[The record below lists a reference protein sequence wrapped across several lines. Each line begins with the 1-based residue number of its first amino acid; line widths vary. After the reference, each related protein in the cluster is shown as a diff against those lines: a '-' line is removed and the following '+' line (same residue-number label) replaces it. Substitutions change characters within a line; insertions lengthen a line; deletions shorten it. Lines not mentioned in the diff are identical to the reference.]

1 MSGVEKIIVESDD
14 DGIRVD
20 RWFKRYYPDL
30 THGMLSRFLRKGHV
44 RLDGKRVKPADRV
57 AYGQEIRVPPMPTD
71 GSPNKGKFDKKNDKN
86 QKPKVSKE
94 DTKALKAMVI
104 YKDEYVIAI
113 NKPAGLPVQ
122 GGTGTTRHL
131 DGMLDVLQE
140 EGFPKPRLVHR
151 LDKDTS
157 GVLLLART
165 AKSAAAL
172 ARAFKSRETK
182 KTYWALIMGMPRY
195 EQGRIDLKMEKMQG
209 QHGESMMVSDTGLPS
224 TTEFY
229 RVDHAARRATWMA
242 LRPITGRTHQ
252 LRLHMAHLGNPIVGD
267 GKYGGKEAFLTGSI
281 SKKMHLHAR
290 SIEVNIGGNL
300 INVTAPLPRH
310 MAETWAMLDFDEA
323 DGEKAFQ
330 EE

>member
-1 MSGVEKIIVESDD
+1 MSGVEKRVIHNED

-20 RWFKRYYPDL
+20 RWFKRHYPAL
-30 THGMLSRFLRKGHV
+30 THGMLSRFLRKGHI

-57 AYGQEIRVPPMPTD
+57 AEGQEIRVPPMPTD
-71 GSPNKGKFDKKNDKN
+71 GSPRKGGHGEKE
-86 QKPKVSKE
+86 QKPKVS
-94 DTKALKAMVI
+94 DADAKALKAMVL
-104 YKDEYVIAI
+104 YKDENVIAI

-131 DGMLDVLQE
+131 DGMLEALQE
-140 EGFPKPRLVHR
+140 EGFPKPKLVHR

-165 AKSAAAL
+165 AKAAAAL
-172 ARAFKSRETK
+172 ARAFKSRETQ

-195 EQGRIDLKMEKMQG
+195 EQGQIDLKMEKLSG
-209 QHGESMMVSDTGLPS
+209 PHGEKMVVSDDGKPS

-242 LRPITGRTHQ
+242 LRPVTGRTHQ

-290 SIEVNIGGNL
+290 SISVNINGYNL
-300 INVTAPLPRH
+300 HVTAPLPKH
-310 MAETWAMLDFDEA
+310 MKDTWSLLEFDEA
-323 DGEKAFQ
+323 DGDKAFQ

>member
-1 MSGVEKIIVESDD
+1 MSGVEKITIFSDD

-20 RWFKRYYPDL
+20 RWFKRHYPDL
-30 THGMLSRFLRKGHV
+30 GHGMLSKFLRKGHV

-57 AYGQEIRVPPMPTD
+57 AAGQEMRVPPMPVND
-71 GSPNKGKFDKKNDKN
+71 GSPRKAAHGEGKKREN
-86 QKPKVSKE
+86 KVSAA
-94 DTKALKAMVI
+94 DAKALKAMVL
-104 YKDEYVIAI
+104 YKDKDIFAI

-131 DGMLDVLQE
+131 DGMLEALQE
-140 EGFPKPRLVHR
+140 EGFPKPKLVHR

-165 AKSAAAL
+165 TKAAAAL

-195 EQGRIDLKMEKMQG
+195 EQGQIDLKMEKLSG
-209 QHGESMMVSDTGLPS
+209 SNGERMVVSESGKHS

-242 LRPITGRTHQ
+242 LRPVTGRTHQ
-252 LRLHMAHLGNPIVGD
+252 LRLHMAHLGHPIVGD
-267 GKYGGKEAFLTGSI
+267 GKYGGKEAFLTGSV

-290 SIEVNIGGNL
+290 SISVNLDGST
-300 INVTAPLPRH
+300 INITAPLPSH
-310 MAETWAMLDFDEA
+310 MVETWALLDFDLA
-323 DGEKAFQ
+323 KGDRAF
-330 EE
+330 EEE